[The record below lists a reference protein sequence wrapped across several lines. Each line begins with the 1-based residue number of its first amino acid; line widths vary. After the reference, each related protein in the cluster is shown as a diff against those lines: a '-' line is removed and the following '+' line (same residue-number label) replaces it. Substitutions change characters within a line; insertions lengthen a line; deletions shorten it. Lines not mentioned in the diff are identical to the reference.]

1 MTAATMLKNAH
12 RAAEWLQW
20 RANGHPPVPPTHVLI
35 EWAASIKNMAA
46 TWHMPGEE
54 AQLAL
59 DVAAKARR
67 QLAKGKAS

>member
-1 MTAATMLKNAH
+1 VTAATMLRNAR
-12 RAAEWLQW
+12 RAAERLARIADTKVGELRAEYVEDAAAVAWL
-20 RANGHPPVPPTHVLI
+20 I
-35 EWAASIKNMAA
+35 A